1 MESKKI
7 FSLLKHKDPSRKQ
20 QGCNEFQQ
28 LLINEKKIPNQ
39 DIKTII
45 MCFSEI
51 LKEDDLPLSLIFSIF
66 QIYILLINREG
77 KAILGYSNEIL
88 FSIEIVSTRISDPD
102 SILTFLD
109 LTSEILDSFVQIC
122 GFVQLWDLTSKLHS
136 YTSDKLIVLL
146 LQWWYQKLQNL
157 QSFPLKKMLTIFIK
171 LLSHEN
177 EVITNLSRT
186 ILEEIYSLLGKQ
198 FLKILQQIV
207 DKEQYLTLKK
217 QFSNVVLVSKQ
228 NQIQYEEI
236 KESNNQDLQKLS
248 NFKPKAIK
256 KRQSVSR
263 TKRKISNVPQTPIQT
278 NHLKSKLKTNTKT
291 KTRTRTKPKTGT
303 KPKLKHKTRTPNRL
317 QTRLNLMVSN
327 FKEESDKIEPII
339 IKTEKQLKTELNK
352 ILFHLTHDKGEV
364 WKPRMEMLTKF
375 EGLLNGGAADYS
387 FFVGELRKFVNPIT
401 DQLKDL
407 RSQIVKRTTCLISHL
422 SRRLKNS
429 FSDFFNWWLVD
440 LLNLLDKKKQII
452 SNSAHFCILDLIQYT
467 KAPKILPKIKLS
479 WLGSKSKVLQIK
491 CSQYLIEILQKWKSS
506 DLDRYRDSIE
516 EMINHSMASAGQETR
531 KNGRSAFWDYTR
543 LFPEQSKLIYE
554 KLNQQIQK
562 LLKKEKPKDIEFD
575 YSKELKETKLKKL
588 VVKKTS
594 RTSISNNLHK
604 KNTKKQITK
613 KKLRRRSNSVGKK
626 DFKKELITKQATTTK
641 NDLNRRKST
650 VTFKTKKAEPFANL
664 PSGKIIKSQ
673 KTPKLR
679 KRSKSFNKGTSN
691 LKKKKTNSK
700 QKPLLKKN
708 QTKTQNNKNT
718 ANTKINS
725 NNQNDQKL
733 TDEENKK
740 NKGNKKTQENKTT
753 SIDNLKQKYKLL
765 FSLNEQVQK
774 NPIYLKPIEKYQ
786 KVLSCIFD
794 TFDENSIE
802 NQSIS
807 LDIIEKMII
816 SSKLRFK
823 KHQKT
828 FLELCFGKLFKVDSL
843 KEKLMNTLQIIEDN
857 YENFLLVCI
866 SLNNKLDIPNQIYL
880 LEFIILKL
888 NNNNKWLLKFDN
900 IKHIFNQLINNLK
913 NTDSKNFTLTTQI
926 FILCNQS
933 NAKDFF
939 QNISLLNN
947 ERNLLL
953 TNSLLSLIP
962 NLEQQINDFKK
973 NNPNITTNSKSSTKT
988 NPKTKTKTKP
998 NIKTKINTKT
1008 KPKKLNQ
1015 NKNKIISKNTNEINK
1030 KLPKIIEE
1038 KNPNK
1043 QLKKRKS
1050 ILSQKKNPNRKKIL
1064 KKRTIQPSLIKKK
1077 NKKTNTINN
1086 KTKQKN
1092 SQNLKLRNNNLKKIS
1107 KSKPSNAPKDKK
1119 LNIKIIKSS
1128 KKTLPIKKKITRK
1141 RKNTQLKN
1149 NQNKQ
1154 HAKKTRTLKKKKPS
1168 KKKINNPT
1176 IKKII
1181 LKADQSQKLNT
1192 QKKETNDEKEK
1203 EKKNETSSSIKLD
1216 EKETKKKIEEIEDEK
1231 QINHEKENN
1240 EKIIEKDLNNN
1251 IDTIGIEIGNEK
1263 LNEDNK
1269 SFINDSNSTQP
1280 NNNGN
1285 TKKENEIMEINIK
1298 KDNTYINNKI
1308 NINEEKEEIK
1318 ENENSQDEIKPP
1330 KETSKDEIKTLKET
1344 EQNENAKEEI
1354 NKNENEENQENKQI
1368 GNLNPKKKKKEI
1380 NIENENL
1387 SNEKINEKE
1396 IENNNN
1402 NEGIKEQDQ
1411 KKENNIHKEINF
1423 DNINEMKEKITTKKE
1438 IEENEIEDVDEEEKQ
1453 INDEKENN
1461 EKIIEKDLNNNIDT
1475 IGIEIENEKL
1485 NEDNKSF
1492 INDSNSPQ
1500 LNNNENTKKEN
1511 EIMEI
1516 NIKKDN
1522 TYINNKININEEK
1535 EEIKE
1540 NENSQDEI
1548 KTPKETEQNENA
1560 KEEINKNEN
1569 EENQE
1574 NKQIGNLNAKKEE
1587 KEIKKQTEVNINENK
1602 NQKMED
1608 NQKIIKEQETEETK
1622 LTEKTTNKERIEQQN
1637 EHKKSKE
1644 EKNEN
1649 HERGKIENNQKISQD
1664 KEIPEIAMNNQGIE
1678 KKENENKTQEIEDN
1692 QKTRKEQETE
1702 ETKLTEKT
1710 TNKERIEQKTEHGE
1724 IKEKLN
1730 DEINGK
1736 ELTEN
1741 REIDGEK
1748 QIKKGDEKNIENNN
1762 VNEIEE
1768 KTENKKEQIIG
1779 NNQMNERNLKEINN
1793 INGNGNENG
1802 NGNGNENLNP
1812 NLDQQI
1818 KTKKLEKQTI
1828 EKLIKTLL
1836 NNLSVGKNFKKTL
1849 TVLEQLSNDN
1859 ITEVW
1864 ENYFKEII
1872 IVLFFCLRHERKN
1885 DKREIVLN
1893 LLKTIIK
1900 NQSILFFNS
1909 SKLIIHQFIR
1919 SFKEDDDTLFLPFYS
1934 RIVKNLITALD
1945 INLVI
1950 ENSIHFLNQ
1959 NDVPIFQISLCFLI
1973 QIWKQHLDENFEQQL
1988 QVIIKILQ
1996 NKLHLYNFK
2005 LRAYATDAIADFW
2018 LIYGNEFQKKFL
2030 DSNNFSLYQIK
2041 LFENYLQ
2048 QKVKEKEN
2056 RQLIN

>member
-77 KAILGYSNEIL
+77 KAILEYSNEIL

-136 YTSDKLIVLL
+136 CTSDKLIVLL

-157 QSFPLKKMLTIFIK
+157 QSFPLKKMLIIFIK

-236 KESNNQDLQKLS
+236 TESNNQDLQKLS

-506 DLDRYRDSIE
+506 DLDRYRDTIE

-626 DFKKELITKQATTTK
+626 DFKKELITKQATNTK

-926 FILCNQS
+926 FILS
-933 NAKDFF
+933 
-939 QNISLLNN
+939 
-947 ERNLLL
+947 
-953 TNSLLSLIP
+953 
-962 NLEQQINDFKK
+962 
-973 NNPNITTNSKSSTKT
+973 
-988 NPKTKTKTKP
+988 
-998 NIKTKINTKT
+998 
-1008 KPKKLNQ
+1008 
-1015 NKNKIISKNTNEINK
+1015 
-1030 KLPKIIEE
+1030 
-1038 KNPNK
+1038 
-1043 QLKKRKS
+1043 
-1050 ILSQKKNPNRKKIL
+1050 
-1064 KKRTIQPSLIKKK
+1064 
-1077 NKKTNTINN
+1077 
-1086 KTKQKN
+1086 
-1092 SQNLKLRNNNLKKIS
+1092 
-1107 KSKPSNAPKDKK
+1107 
-1119 LNIKIIKSS
+1119 
-1128 KKTLPIKKKITRK
+1128 
-1141 RKNTQLKN
+1141 
-1149 NQNKQ
+1149 
-1154 HAKKTRTLKKKKPS
+1154 
-1168 KKKINNPT
+1168 
-1176 IKKII
+1176 
-1181 LKADQSQKLNT
+1181 DQSQKLNT

-1203 EKKNETSSSIKLD
+1203 EKKNETSSSINLD

-1251 IDTIGIEIGNEK
+1251 IDTIGIEIGIEIGNEK
-1263 LNEDNK
+1263 LKEDNK
-1269 SFINDSNSTQP
+1269 SFINDSNSTQL
-1280 NNNGN
+1280 NNNEN

-1318 ENENSQDEIKPP
+1318 ENENSQDKIKTP

-1368 GNLNPKKKKKEI
+1368 GNINPKKKKKEI

-1475 IGIEIENEKL
+1475 IGIEIGIEIENEKL

-1492 INDSNSPQ
+1492 INDSNSTQ

-1540 NENSQDEI
+1540 NENSQDKI

-1574 NKQIGNLNAKKEE
+1574 NKPIGNLNAKKEE

-1622 LTEKTTNKERIEQQN
+1622 LTEKTINKERIEQQN

-1710 TNKERIEQKTEHGE
+1710 TNKERIEQKTEHGK

-1748 QIKKGDEKNIENNN
+1748 QIKKGDEKNIGNNN

-1779 NNQMNERNLKEINN
+1779 NNQMNERNLKEIKN
-1793 INGNGNENG
+1793 INGNENENG

-1872 IVLFFCLRHERKN
+1872 IVIFFCLRHERKN

-1909 SKLIIHQFIR
+1909 SRLIIHQFIR

-1973 QIWKQHLDENFEQQL
+1973 QIWKQHLEENFEQQL

-2018 LIYGNEFQKKFL
+2018 LIYGNEFQKNSLIQIIFL
-2030 DSNNFSLYQIK
+2030 YTK
-2041 LFENYLQ
+2041 LNYL
-2048 QKVKEKEN
+2048 KIIYNKKLKKKKIGN
-2056 RQLIN
+2056 